1 MLLII
6 IMACWRVRLTN
17 FAKNKW
23 IYSSILY
30 RKNLGLQVTLV
41 QLWKHQSIMSL
52 NSSKLRTPSPFTS
65 KLLHTSWLPQSAQ
78 HPLQA
83 LWSNTPT
90 PIHLVHP
97 NGLSKLLHPLPPSTP
112 QIPPTPPTHLRL
124 SQLTPPLLGPPPLAA
139 PPLSTPTQR
148 WSSQGESFPS
158 PSSSKRL
165 TRRSYTLQ
173 LIMTGPH
180 KNVSTAN
187 VELDNTW

>member
-1 MLLII
+1 MNIFLYFIQKES
-6 IMACWRVRLTN
+6 WFTS
-17 FAKNKW
+17 
-23 IYSSILY
+23 YSCS
-30 RKNLGLQVTLV
+30 TLEASE
-41 QLWKHQSIMSL
+41 HQSIMSL

-124 SQLTPPLLGPPPLAA
+124 SQLPPPLLGPPPLAA
-139 PPLSTPTQR
+139 PPLSTPLSVEAPKER
-148 WSSQGESFPS
+148 
-158 PSSSKRL
+158 
-165 TRRSYTLQ
+165 
-173 LIMTGPH
+173 
-180 KNVSTAN
+180 VSHHHLHQNAWQDVHTHCN
-187 VELDNTW
+187 